1 MIHTL
6 SVWRINTA
14 VISNVFWEQWEQQH
28 TTWNVALNIK
38 HLATLQPALLMVLL
52 ITFSFVGATQGSV
65 YCSPLHYCHV
75 ADVVAMV
82 WPLWYVLWISIII
95 HSLICAEDITRLHKY
110 NFLSSWGVKPQPPE
124 SHIYNHSSG
133 IDVVWWHEK
142 QSADGR

>member
-28 TTWNVALNIK
+28 ATWNVALNIK

-75 ADVVAMV
+75 ADVVPWCDYYGMSFEFQLSFTV
-82 WPLWYVLWISIII
+82 WFVLRTLPGCTNIIFFHLEESNPNPQKVISIII
-95 HSLICAEDITRLHKY
+95 PLE
-110 NFLSSWGVKPQPPE
+110 
-124 SHIYNHSSG
+124 
-133 IDVVWWHEK
+133 
-142 QSADGR
+142 